1 MNIARHAKL
10 RAYILILAVITFS
23 CVEVMAEITERDFTS
38 IRNLIDKYESSYSQ
52 KDIKGM
58 VECCDKNSEWF
69 KGLEDSMRKEFER
82 YKYIRLKS
90 KDKRLVRD
98 SNSKKEDDLIVV
110 RRALYIAYIDSD
122 APRVGNLQNTSAS
135 LNEYDAAYY
144 ITRNADNQWKIKAF
158 GQMVNDDQIAY
169 YTGKEA
175 ALHGKM
181 QDAFAEF
188 KKSLSINPGYSP
200 TYSGLSDLSFG
211 MSNLSD
217 SIKYAEKAVELQPD
231 VAYYHYSLGMIY
243 LYAKDKEKGLKE
255 FEKTK
260 RLDKYFPDVDYFINN
275 ADKIMVAL
283 DMKMKAETINENI
296 AKVLAIK
303 IEGTGDKA
311 VIQDL
316 NLVVNKPKNWKFI
329 PRSDWHTFV
338 AMSTIERPSLTDP
351 MININARPVI
361 DKETAEEIN
370 FAMAGKLAI
379 FFANRAIVRLGR
391 SEKVNIAGIRA
402 YEDFFAYTVND
413 MPVIAVVTTF
423 EKGKMAY
430 TIAYSDKAKDMKIDL
445 RPYKE
450 FIAGIKFIDPR
461 KDVGKEVVNNFIAAE
476 KSKENAAGK

>member
-1 MNIARHAKL
+1 MNITWHTRL
-10 RAYILILAVITFS
+10 RAYIFILVIIIFS
-23 CVEVMAEITERDFTS
+23 CVEVRAEITEQDFTS
-38 IRNLIDKYESSYSQ
+38 IRNLIDRYEGAYSQ

-69 KGLEDSMRKEFER
+69 KGLEDSMQKEFKR
-82 YKYIRLKS
+82 YQYIRLKS

-98 SNSKKEDDLIVV
+98 PNSKKKDDLIAIK
-110 RRALYIAYIDSD
+110 RALYIAYIDSD
-122 APRVGNLQNTSAS
+122 APKVGNLQNTSAS

-144 ITRNADNQWKIKAF
+144 LTRNSDNQWKIKAF
-158 GQMVNDDQIAY
+158 GQMANDDQIAY
-169 YTGKEA
+169 LTGKAA

-188 KKSLSINPGYSP
+188 KKSISINSEYSP
-200 TYSGLSDLSFG
+200 TYSGLSDLSFA

-217 SIKYAEKAVELQPD
+217 SIKYAERAVELQPD

-243 LYAKDKEKGLKE
+243 LYAKDKEKALKE

-260 RLDKYFPDVDYFINN
+260 RLDKDFPDIGYFITNV
-275 ADKIMVAL
+275 DKIMMAL
-283 DMKMKAETINENI
+283 DSKMKAGTINESI

-303 IEGTGDKA
+303 IEGDEDKA

-316 NLVVNKPKNWKFI
+316 NLIVNKPKNWKFI

-338 AMSTIERPSLTDP
+338 AMSTLDRPSSTDP
-351 MININARPVI
+351 MINVSVRPII

-379 FFANRAIVRLGR
+379 FFGNKAIVRLGK
-391 SEKVNIAGIRA
+391 SEKVNIAGIQA
-402 YEDFFAYTVND
+402 HEDYFAYTVNE

-423 EKGKMAY
+423 EKGKMTY
-430 TIAYSDKAKDMKIDL
+430 TLVYTNKAKDMKIDT

-450 FIAGIKFIDPR
+450 LIAGIAFIDSR
-461 KDVGKEVVNNFIAAE
+461 KDIGAEVVNNFIAAE
-476 KSKENAAGK
+476 KSKENPVAR